1 MAAQAIEVRPVAG
14 ALGAEVF
21 GIDVSRPLSE
31 RQFETLHDAFLE
43 HQVICIRGQTLTPV
57 QQIAFARHFGEPDIY
72 PFIKGLPETPE
83 VIEILKTEKDT
94 VNFGGGWHSD
104 TSYLERPAL
113 GSMLYALETP
123 TAGGDTMFASMYSAY
138 DALSDGMKRMLS
150 GLIGV
155 NSSAQG
161 YRGGRAKKMKE
172 LDGMKDKYIEN
183 SEVSVAEHP
192 IVRAHP
198 QTGRKGL
205 YVSRGHT
212 ERFKGMTAAESK
224 PLIDFLADHAV
235 WPEFT
240 CRMRWDPGTLIF
252 WDNRC
257 TQHFAINDYHGER
270 RRMHRITLVGDR
282 PV

>member
-1 MAAQAIEVRPVAG
+1 MATQSIEVRPVAG
-14 ALGAEVF
+14 ALGAEVS
-21 GIDVSRPLSE
+21 GIDVSQPLSAQ
-31 RQFETLHDAFLE
+31 QFAALHGAFLD
-43 HQVICIRGQTLTPV
+43 HQVICIRGQMLTPT
-57 QQIAFARHFGEPDIY
+57 QQIAFARQFGEPDIY

-235 WPEFT
+235 RPEFT

-257 TQHFAINDYHGER
+257 TQHFAVNDYHGER